1 MSAEV
6 RPAIAEIRATHFGPE
21 GQLIDKT
28 KPEAQNPKQQQERK
42 GWLGGLLGKLRKEEL
57 SKAEGPKHVLETIEQ
72 VGLLDKMQV
81 TTERLHKIAED
92 DVGFKNGENEYYD
105 ARLNRVNLGEI
116 DRRRI
121 ERGGETTPLVKVP
134 DEVSN
139 IIESLNKAAGQSEG
153 DSIRSIALMSF
164 MDMEVKTANG
174 IIISLRLPQTTVEST
189 PGNVQFN
196 HIRLHINASALG
208 NNPEL
213 LKRISDIE
221 TQFSDQASLLN
232 ISEVLLKYAEDV
244 VDKLPE
250 ENKTRVAE
258 REKEEKERQEQ
269 LERSRQEA
277 EGYMRRGRVNNKI
290 RDALKVPQEDGVD
303 RKRVE
308 SEVQFKV
315 LSERDQRY
323 LDESI
328 RNIMIKILENYP
340 DNLPDAVILPDTS
353 ATPLADVLR
362 PVFAAI
368 AQKRG
373 LDKVPE
379 LIPFKP
385 LRKDEDYS
393 AELDPE
399 EASGEIDG
407 KTLESRT
414 YHKQKASEIS
424 ERLKAE
430 HPDRKPSII
439 IVDDYANDQT
449 LTTKTIR
456 NAFGRRD
463 ISAYP
468 LLSSGENGGYDR
480 VYEGL
485 VDPYSAGARFEQKI
499 ETAAAGSESARVSFS
514 LEDGGLDRNS
524 QGFDFRS
531 QRLNA
536 IQQYMIDNPDSDTSL
551 TTEERVNKVKELP
564 QFSYQN
570 IPGISHDMALI
581 GSQIAQDILQAA

>member
-28 KPEAQNPKQQQERK
+28 KPEAQNPQQQQERK

-57 SKAEGPKHVLETIEQ
+57 SKTEGPKHVLETIEQ
-72 VGLLDKMQV
+72 VGLLDKMQR

-105 ARLNRVNLGEI
+105 ARWNRVNLGEV

-121 ERGGETTPLVKVP
+121 ERGGETTPLVEVP

-139 IIESLNKAAGQSEG
+139 IITELNSAAGQSEG

-164 MDMEVKTANG
+164 MEMEVKTANG
-174 IIISLRLPQTTVEST
+174 IRISLRLPQTTAEST

-196 HIRLHINASALG
+196 HINLHINASTLG

-213 LKRISDIE
+213 LEQISAIE
-221 TQFSDQASLLN
+221 AKFSDQASLLK

-277 EGYMRRGRVNNKI
+277 EGYMRRGRVNEKI
-290 RDALKVPQEDGVD
+290 HDALKVPQEDGVD

-308 SEVQFKV
+308 SEVQFEV
-315 LSERDQRY
+315 LTERDQRY

-340 DNLPDAVILPDTS
+340 
-353 ATPLADVLR
+353 
-362 PVFAAI
+362 
-368 AQKRG
+368 
-373 LDKVPE
+373 
-379 LIPFKP
+379 
-385 LRKDEDYS
+385 
-393 AELDPE
+393 
-399 EASGEIDG
+399 
-407 KTLESRT
+407 
-414 YHKQKASEIS
+414 
-424 ERLKAE
+424 
-430 HPDRKPSII
+430 
-439 IVDDYANDQT
+439 
-449 LTTKTIR
+449 
-456 NAFGRRD
+456 
-463 ISAYP
+463 
-468 LLSSGENGGYDR
+468 
-480 VYEGL
+480 
-485 VDPYSAGARFEQKI
+485 
-499 ETAAAGSESARVSFS
+499 
-514 LEDGGLDRNS
+514 
-524 QGFDFRS
+524 
-531 QRLNA
+531 
-536 IQQYMIDNPDSDTSL
+536 
-551 TTEERVNKVKELP
+551 
-564 QFSYQN
+564 
-570 IPGISHDMALI
+570 
-581 GSQIAQDILQAA
+581 